1 MWRFF
6 AMVYAS
12 PLNLLEYKVPL
23 ITLKNKT
30 KKTAGRVSPD
40 LPLL

>member
-1 MWRFF
+1 MG
-6 AMVYAS
+6 YAS
-12 PLNLLEYKVPL
+12 PLDLFGYKVTL
-23 ITLKNKT
+23 ITLKNKP